1 MSEPYPREG
10 TPAPPRRSTRWVR
23 RWAVA
28 MPAAWIVGILW
39 IVMYYVDPA
48 FPVLGEFGN
57 WNLLIGFGLLLLG
70 AVFGL
75 FLLVALVMSAR
86 RRP

>member
-10 TPAPPRRSTRWVR
+10 TPTPPRQSTRSVR

-28 MPAAWIVGILW
+28 MSAAWIVGVLL
-39 IVMYYVDPA
+39 IVMYYVDPTL
-48 FPVLGEFGN
+48 PVLGEFGN
-57 WNLLIGFGLLLLG
+57 WNLLVGFGLLLLG
-70 AVFGL
+70 AVFGV
-75 FLLVALVMSAR
+75 FLLVALVLSAR